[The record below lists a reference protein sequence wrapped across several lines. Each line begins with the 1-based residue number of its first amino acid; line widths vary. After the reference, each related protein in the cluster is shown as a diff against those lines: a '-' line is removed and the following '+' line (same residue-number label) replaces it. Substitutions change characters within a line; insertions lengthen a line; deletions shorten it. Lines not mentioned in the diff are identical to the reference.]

1 MQTTCLYCGLPTKI
15 TPDKPRCT
23 ECGGDLE
30 ALITPTYAVGFYYER
45 AQEQAFQGDAKQ
57 ALSTIRQGL
66 NETDSSDL
74 HLLAAILHQRM
85 GEHDQMRAH
94 VAAIPIDDVLRP
106 EGEWLLRS
114 HQARQAGSRRR
125 VQTHNDALAMT
136 SFGQIGKEEKRQQS
150 RGRRPV
156 WMLPVAV
163 ALLLAVAG
171 WWGWQSGAL
180 TSGLQQLGM
189 AGIPGLTQSSAPVAE
204 TVTDPVTDPVT
215 EPVAEPVT
223 EPVAEPAA
231 QVETA
236 PAEVVLPTPTPAPTT
251 PPPADVVQ
259 AAPVEASSVAVQPTA
274 AVTETETETE
284 IGTAVVVAEASPEPS
299 PVASSDQG
307 NVVAIAESAELDL
320 AELLRQLGEADLA
333 ELPVTASRSGG
344 EVQLTGTVPTAAQRT
359 RIIDTLAGVPGV
371 AEVDALNLVVRV
383 EKSYTTKA
391 GDNLWR
397 IAEAQYGDGR
407 RWQEIYDLNRSLLG
421 NNPGAIF
428 TNMELQLPPMQ

>member
-1 MQTTCLYCGLPTKI
+1 MQTTCLYCGLPTNI

-30 ALITPTYAVGFYYER
+30 ALITPNYAVDFYYQR

-66 NETDSSDL
+66 NESDSSDL

-94 VAAIPIDDVLRP
+94 VAAIPIDDALRP

-136 SFGQIGKEEKRQQS
+136 PFGQIGKDGNRKKEQR
-150 RGRRPV
+150 RRPL
-156 WMLPVAV
+156 WLLPVAAV
-163 ALLLAVAG
+163 LLLVVAA

-180 TSGLQQLGM
+180 NSGLQQLGM
-189 AGIPGLTQSSAPVAE
+189 AGIPGLTQSSVP
-204 TVTDPVTDPVT
+204 TV
-215 EPVAEPVT
+215 EPVAAPVIDPA
-223 EPVAEPAA
+223 PVIEPAP
-231 QVETA
+231 QVEA
-236 PAEVVLPTPTPAPTT
+236 QPLPLPTPTPAPTT

-259 AAPVEASSVAVQPTA
+259 VAPTPVTETVLVSAAITDTEVGGSVAAPV
-274 AVTETETETE
+274 
-284 IGTAVVVAEASPEPS
+284 PS

-307 NVVAIAESAELDL
+307 NVVTLAESAELDL

-333 ELPVTASRSGG
+333 DLPVTANRSGG
-344 EVQLTGTVPTAAQRT
+344 EIQLTGTVPTAAQRT
-359 RIIDTLAGVPGV
+359 RMIDTLAAVPGV
-371 AEVDALNLVVRV
+371 TAVDALNLVVRV
-383 EKSYTTKA
+383 DKSYTTQA

-397 IAEAQYGDGR
+397 IAEALYGDGR
-407 RWQEIYDLNRSLLG
+407 RWQEIYDLNKALLG

>member
-1 MQTTCLYCGLPTKI
+1 MQTTCLYCGLPTNI

-30 ALITPTYAVGFYYER
+30 ALITPNYAVDFYYQR

-66 NETDSSDL
+66 NESDSSDL

-94 VAAIPIDDVLRP
+94 VAAIPIDDALRP

-136 SFGQIGKEEKRQQS
+136 PFGQIGKDGNRKKEQR
-150 RGRRPV
+150 RRPL
-156 WMLPVAV
+156 WLLPVAAV
-163 ALLLAVAG
+163 LLLVVAA

-180 TSGLQQLGM
+180 NSGLQQLGM
-189 AGIPGLTQSSAPVAE
+189 AGIPGLTQSSVP
-204 TVTDPVTDPVT
+204 TV
-215 EPVAEPVT
+215 EPVAAPVIDPA
-223 EPVAEPAA
+223 PVIEPAP
-231 QVETA
+231 QVEA
-236 PAEVVLPTPTPAPTT
+236 QPLPLPTPTPAPTT

-259 AAPVEASSVAVQPTA
+259 VAPTPVTETVLVSAAITDTEVGGPVAAPV
-274 AVTETETETE
+274 
-284 IGTAVVVAEASPEPS
+284 PS

-307 NVVAIAESAELDL
+307 NVVTLAESAELDL

-333 ELPVTASRSGG
+333 DLPVTANRSGG
-344 EVQLTGTVPTAAQRT
+344 EIQLTGTVPTAAQRT
-359 RIIDTLAGVPGV
+359 RMIDTLAAVPGV
-371 AEVDALNLVVRV
+371 TAVDALNLVVRV
-383 EKSYTTKA
+383 DKSYTTQA

-397 IAEAQYGDGR
+397 IAEALYGDGR
-407 RWQEIYDLNRSLLG
+407 RWQEIYDLNKALLG

>member
-15 TPDKPRCT
+15 TPDKSRCT

-30 ALITPTYAVGFYYER
+30 ALITPNYAVGFYYER

-136 SFGQIGKEEKRQQS
+136 SFGQIGKDEKRQRTQ
-150 RGRRPV
+150 RRRPV

-163 ALLLAVAG
+163 VLLLAVAG

-180 TSGLQQLGM
+180 NSGLQQLGM
-189 AGIPGLTQSSAPVAE
+189 VDIPGQAQSNAPVAE
-204 TVTDPVTDPVT
+204 TV
-215 EPVAEPVT
+215 
-223 EPVAEPAA
+223 AEPAV
-231 QVETA
+231 QE
-236 PAEVVLPTPTPAPTT
+236 PALPTATPVPTT

-259 AAPVEASSVAVQPTA
+259 AAPTVAAPVAAQPTA
-274 AVTETETETE
+274 EVILASTAITTET
-284 IGTAVVVAEASPEPS
+284 GTDAVIAEASPEPS

-307 NVVAIAESAELDL
+307 NVVVIAESAELDL

-333 ELPVTASRSGG
+333 DLPVTANRSGNQI
-344 EVQLTGTVPTAAQRT
+344 QLTGTVPTAAQRT
-359 RIIDTLAGVPGV
+359 RIIDTLAAVPGV
-371 AEVDALNLVVRV
+371 AEVAALNLVVRV

-407 RWQEIYDLNRSLLG
+407 RWQEIYDLNRELLG

-428 TNMELQLPPMQ
+428 TNMDLQLPPMQ

>member
-1 MQTTCLYCGLPTKI
+1 MQTTCLYCGLPTNI

-30 ALITPTYAVGFYYER
+30 ALITPNYAVDFYYQR

-66 NETDSSDL
+66 NESDSSDL

-94 VAAIPIDDVLRP
+94 VAAIPIDDALRP

-136 SFGQIGKEEKRQQS
+136 PFGQIGKDGNRKKEQR
-150 RGRRPV
+150 RRPL
-156 WMLPVAV
+156 WLLPVAAV
-163 ALLLAVAG
+163 LLLVVAA

-180 TSGLQQLGM
+180 NSGLQQLGM
-189 AGIPGLTQSSAPVAE
+189 AGIPGLTQSSVP
-204 TVTDPVTDPVT
+204 TV
-215 EPVAEPVT
+215 EPVAAPVIDPA
-223 EPVAEPAA
+223 PVIEPAP
-231 QVETA
+231 QVEA
-236 PAEVVLPTPTPAPTT
+236 QPLPLPTPTPAPTT

-259 AAPVEASSVAVQPTA
+259 VAPTPVTETVLVSAAITDTEVGGSVAAPV
-274 AVTETETETE
+274 
-284 IGTAVVVAEASPEPS
+284 PS

-307 NVVAIAESAELDL
+307 NVVTLAESAELDL

-333 ELPVTASRSGG
+333 DLPVTANRSGG
-344 EVQLTGTVPTAAQRT
+344 EIQLTGT
-359 RIIDTLAGVPGV
+359 
-371 AEVDALNLVVRV
+371 
-383 EKSYTTKA
+383 
-391 GDNLWR
+391 
-397 IAEAQYGDGR
+397 
-407 RWQEIYDLNRSLLG
+407 
-421 NNPGAIF
+421 
-428 TNMELQLPPMQ
+428 

>member
-1 MQTTCLYCGLPTKI
+1 MQTTCLYCGLPTNI

-30 ALITPTYAVGFYYER
+30 ALITPNYAVDFYYQR

-66 NETDSSDL
+66 NESDSSDL

-94 VAAIPIDDVLRP
+94 VAAIPIDDALRP

-136 SFGQIGKEEKRQQS
+136 PFGQIGKDGNRKKEQR
-150 RGRRPV
+150 RRPL
-156 WMLPVAV
+156 WLLPVAAV
-163 ALLLAVAG
+163 LLLVVAA

-180 TSGLQQLGM
+180 NSGLQQLGM
-189 AGIPGLTQSSAPVAE
+189 AGIPGLTQSSVP
-204 TVTDPVTDPVT
+204 TV
-215 EPVAEPVT
+215 EPVAAPVIDPA
-223 EPVAEPAA
+223 PVIEPAP
-231 QVETA
+231 QVEA
-236 PAEVVLPTPTPAPTT
+236 QPLPLPTPTPAPTT

-259 AAPVEASSVAVQPTA
+259 VAPTPVTETVLVSAAITDTEVGGSVAAPV
-274 AVTETETETE
+274 
-284 IGTAVVVAEASPEPS
+284 PS

-307 NVVAIAESAELDL
+307 NVVTLAESAELDL

-333 ELPVTASRSGG
+333 DLPVTANRSGG
-344 EVQLTGTVPTAAQRT
+344 EIQLTGTVPTAAQRT
-359 RIIDTLAGVPGV
+359 RMIDTLAAVPGV
-371 AEVDALNLVVRV
+371 TAVDALNLVVRV
-383 EKSYTTKA
+383 DKSYTTQA

-397 IAEAQYGDGR
+397 IAEALYGDGR
-407 RWQEIYDLNRSLLG
+407 RWQEIYDLNKALLG

-428 TNMELQLPPMQ
+428 TNMDLQLPPMQ